1 MSEAAPQGLSFR
13 AVTAMM
19 VVAFAVIVSVL
30 VLGVGRDLIRPVA
43 GMAPQVSWLM
53 TETTTARIGALNGV
67 GRAETAALYAL
78 VAALSWSFIVA
89 MSAGSFVWGV
99 MGKGETVLGLDKA
112 LGYLT
117 ALAGLY
123 AVGTC
128 LEILLHVMKGY
139 AITPR
144 GVLHAIPA
152 LWFAAMIPSAAIL
165 ARVGALVAHDA
176 GVLITAAIEGEP
188 QRLAALAASA
198 ETRRGAKSLEARLAR
213 RLSSWRPVE

>member
-1 MSEAAPQGLSFR
+1 MNEAPSREFSFR
-13 AVTAMM
+13 TVTALM
-19 VVAFAVIVSVL
+19 VAAFAVIALVL
-30 VLGVGRDLIRPVA
+30 VVGVGRDLLRPVY

-53 TETTTARIGALNGV
+53 NETTVARVGALNDA
-67 GRAETAALYAL
+67 GRPETAALYAL
-78 VAALSWSFIVA
+78 LAALSWSLIVA

-99 MGKGETVLGLDKA
+99 MNKGETVLGLDKS

-128 LEILLHVMKGY
+128 LEVVLHLLKGY

-176 GVLITAAIEGEP
+176 GVLVTAAVEGEP
-188 QRLAALAASA
+188 ARLAALAASA
-198 ETRRGAKSLEARLAR
+198 EERRGAKSLEARLAK
-213 RLSSWRPVE
+213 RLSAWRPVE